1 MRQYARKAK
10 KGTIMKKNIALAV
23 VTLALAG
30 LCCAIGL
37 ITVHTAAPEL
47 LTGHAISLAVGV
59 ALLAVMVAMGPNRL
73 SLAGLMISLCVAG
86 LCLCCFIEESK
97 YGLNQKLTMF
107 GREILAPAYFL
118 SPSLILVFAWS
129 RRNHHGTTFFATAT
143 ITALLLAALMPR
155 LSEATLILFLAAA
168 LYGPAVRIQ
177 RHKAIR
183 CMIAAAIAFSPFVVR
198 EIQMQMSGRSW
209 FGANSFIGGYT
220 HFIWHMVANAPW
232 IRTTELSRAHY
243 PFGSIEGNVLGYA
256 SYCCGNWTLVVLAVA
271 MALLAVCLAI
281 IARRA
286 RTSTQKILA
295 VGGTVAL
302 IAQTILGFLHFFFL
316 IPRHTSFVPF
326 VSPVSC
332 YTAACFALLGIVLS
346 TLRKDSGT
354 TEEIKNS
361 HRTDICTCSAILVA
375 IATAGAMLL
384 MHKES
389 LPETKIARILPGSG
403 PKLFFDAKSGV
414 LENGLAYV
422 PVKRVTGF
430 GEPSIVTA
438 LAAFRDGE
446 RIWNEDIDREPP
458 IVAARCRIRSDGR
471 IALDCRDLYEDE
483 FTLAFTPPTKNRPA
497 SESPASCE
505 RWKISLD
512 PQGHLGCTNLWTNAR
527 VAKALS
533 KKLNLDYGLVSNALS
548 RTDSRYIK
556 LKTTSNQDEIAYAK
570 RNRRFCRLVIEEEP
584 ATNNR

>member
-1 MRQYARKAK
+1 MSRNTKLVVAALALTGLCCAVSLITVRTAAPALL
-10 KGTIMKKNIALAV
+10 TSHAIALAV
-23 VTLALAG
+23 G
-30 LCCAIGL
+30 
-37 ITVHTAAPEL
+37 
-47 LTGHAISLAVGV
+47 VG
-59 ALLAVMVAMGPNRL
+59 LLAVIVAMGPTRL
-73 SLAGLMISLCVAG
+73 SLSGLMISLCVAG

-97 YGLNQKLTMF
+97 YGLNQKLVMF

-118 SPSLILVFAWS
+118 SPSLILVLAWA
-129 RRNHHGTTFFATAT
+129 RRNYHGTTFFAVAT

-168 LYGPAVRIQ
+168 LYGPVVRIQ
-177 RHKAIR
+177 RHKTIR
-183 CMIAAAIAFSPFVVR
+183 CIIAAAIAFSPFIVR

-209 FGANSFIGGYT
+209 LGANSFIGEYT

-232 IRTTELSRAHY
+232 IRTAELSRTHY

-271 MALLAVCLAI
+271 MALLAVCLVI

-302 IAQTILGFLHFFFL
+302 MAQTILGFLHFFFL

-332 YTAACFALLGIVLS
+332 YTVACFALLGIVLS
-346 TLRKDSGT
+346 TLRKVSAT
-354 TEEIKNS
+354 TEEIKKS
-361 HRTDICTCSAILVA
+361 HRTDICVCGAILMA
-375 IATAGAMLL
+375 IATIGAMLL

-389 LPETKIARILPGSG
+389 LPETNIARILPEIG
-403 PKLFFDAKSGV
+403 PELFLDAKSGV
-414 LENGLAYV
+414 LENGLACV

-430 GEPSIVTA
+430 GEPAIVTA

-446 RIWNEDIDREPP
+446 RILNEDIDREPP
-458 IVAARCRIRSDGR
+458 IVAARCRIRPDGC

-483 FTLAFTPPTKNRPA
+483 FTLVFNPPTRKCPE
-497 SESPASCE
+497 SESSATGE
-505 RWKISLD
+505 RWKISID
-512 PQGHLGCTNLWTNAR
+512 PQGHLGCTNLWTDAR
-527 VAKALS
+527 VAQALS
-533 KKLNLDYGLVSNALS
+533 RKLNLDYCLVSNALS

-556 LKTTSNQDEIAYAK
+556 LKITSDKNEIAYAK
-570 RNRRFCRLVIEEEP
+570 RNKRFCRLVIEKES
-584 ATNNR
+584 ATNNP